1 MNTPLPA
8 SIIPAGM
15 ESAGP
20 DYGFAPGRIAN
31 GFLFI
36 SGQIGVTPEGKIA
49 DSVQEQAR
57 LALEAIGRILAEA
70 GLDFSDVIELT
81 TFHVGDC
88 TTVNE
93 WFLALKKPLFTDPYP
108 TWTSLGVTSLA
119 LPGVY
124 IEIKAIAALRQV

>member
-1 MNTPLPA
+1 MKTALPT
-8 SIIPAGM
+8 SIVPSGM

-20 DYGFAPGRIAN
+20 DYGFTPGRIAN

-49 DSVQEQAR
+49 GTVQEQAR
-57 LALEAIGRILAEA
+57 LALAAVGRILAEA
-70 GLDFSDVIELT
+70 GLDFSDVVELV

-93 WFLALKKPLFTDPYP
+93 WFLPLKEHLFVEPYP

-124 IEIKAIAALRQV
+124 IEIKAVAVLRQV